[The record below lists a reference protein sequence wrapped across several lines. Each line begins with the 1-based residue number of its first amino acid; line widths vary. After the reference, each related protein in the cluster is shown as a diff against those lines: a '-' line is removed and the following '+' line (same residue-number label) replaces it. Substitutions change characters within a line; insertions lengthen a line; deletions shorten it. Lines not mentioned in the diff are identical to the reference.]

1 MDLKSNGEQRKYED
15 GNSERREKEREKGEV
30 LKIHKIL
37 LLTISS
43 MLTIGGREE
52 RREGERQRDGGTDRK
67 KEWKSECRKKGRGKQ
82 ERRKGREGHLLNIGR
97 EKGREGKV
105 MVLL

>member
-1 MDLKSNGEQRKYED
+1 MGSRERED
-15 GNSERREKEREKGEV
+15 GNSEGREKEGEKEGEV

-52 RREGERQRDGGTDRK
+52 RREA
-67 KEWKSECRKKGRGKQ
+67 GRWGN
-82 ERRKGREGHLLNIGR
+82 R
-97 EKGREGKV
+97 
-105 MVLL
+105 

>member
-1 MDLKSNGEQRKYED
+1 MGSRERED
-15 GNSERREKEREKGEV
+15 GNSEGREKEGEKEGEV

-52 RREGERQRDGGTDRK
+52 RR
-67 KEWKSECRKKGRGKQ
+67 
-82 ERRKGREGHLLNIGR
+82 GHAYKTVHLR
-97 EKGREGKV
+97 
-105 MVLL
+105 

>member
-1 MDLKSNGEQRKYED
+1 MGSRERED
-15 GNSERREKEREKGEV
+15 GNSERREKEGEKEGEV

-52 RREGERQRDGGTDRK
+52 RREGERQRDGGMDRK